1 MSYLIRTGTGRNNIS
16 WNTTANSS
24 TKYLRRTS
32 TGRNNITWTTIPSG
46 STYNILQRNSTGRNN
61 VLWSNLKIGPD
72 LSANAIKNN
81 MHVTYEYD
89 MDSSGNDHNTMAFGY
104 WRGERATLERDF
116 SGSVSAFNE
125 ISYQTGKIIFG
136 KWNYSTSTS
145 WGNRN
150 SDSVMT
156 DYIGY
161 TGIVIF
167 CSSAPP
173 SDYLNAI
180 KSFTDNNNV
189 TYNVRFTPRYG
200 FSYYLYGSQKSNAL
214 YISLNTT
221 NIPSHSSSGKTVSIN
236 FA

>member
-1 MSYLIRTGTGRNNIS
+1 MSYLVRTGTGRNNIS
-16 WNTTANSS
+16 WSTTANSS

-32 TGRNNITWTTIPSG
+32 TGRNNIAWTTIPSG
-46 STYNILQRNSTGRNN
+46 STYNILQRNGTGRNN

-81 MHVTYEYD
+81 MHVIYEYD
-89 MDSSGNDHNTMAFGY
+89 MDSSGNDHNYMAFGI
-104 WRGERATLERDF
+104 WRGSNATLARDF
-116 SGSVSAFNE
+116 SGSASEFRS
-125 ISYQTGKIIFG
+125 ITYQTGKIVFG
-136 KWNYSTSTS
+136 SWGYSTSTS

-156 DYIGY
+156 DYVGY

-173 SDYLNAI
+173 SDYLSAI
-180 KSFTDNNNV
+180 KSFTDCNNN

-221 NIPSHSSSGKTVSIN
+221 NMPSYSTSGKTISIN